1 MTKEAR
7 MTNDETLVGDAAA
20 SADAG
25 AEPSTFDIRASSF
38 FRHWVFRHS
47 SFSPERRDFVRNVL
61 GLGAATALG
70 AAAAGVFHQ
79 QADGAAPIRPPG
91 ALPEDDF
98 LSTCIRCQ
106 RCVDACPNHCIKA
119 TSESGGPGRAG
130 TPYIQPRE
138 QACMLC
144 SRVETEYLRCTAVC
158 PSGALQPIRK
168 TLEEVAQKAQMGVAH
183 VDLNLCY
190 SYNDFTCG
198 TCLRACP
205 VGALK
210 TGLWARPIVDPEA
223 CVGCGLCERV
233 CIRYPHAIRVEPT
246 PRVRVSDET

>member
-1 MTKEAR
+1 MSL
-7 MTNDETLVGDAAA
+7 D
-20 SADAG
+20 
-25 AEPSTFDIRASSF
+25 
-38 FRHWVFRHS
+38 
-47 SFSPERRDFVRNVL
+47 RRDFVRNAL
-61 GLGAATALG
+61 GLGAATVVG
-70 AAAAGVFHQ
+70 AAAVGALHGK
-79 QADGAAPIRPPG
+79 ATGAAPIRPPG

-106 RCVDACPNHCIKA
+106 RCADACPNHCIKA
-119 TSESGGPGRAG
+119 TPETAGPGRAG

-144 SRVETEYLRCTAVC
+144 SRVDTEYLRCTEAC
-158 PSGALQPIRK
+158 PSGALQPIVKSLEDITRK
-168 TLEEVAQKAQMGVAH
+168 ARMGVAK

-210 TGLWARPIVDPEA
+210 TGLWARPIVDAAA

-233 CIRYPHAIRVEPT
+233 CIRYPHAIRVELVD
-246 PRVRVSDET
+246 RVRFSHDE

>member
-1 MTKEAR
+1 MSL
-7 MTNDETLVGDAAA
+7 D
-20 SADAG
+20 
-25 AEPSTFDIRASSF
+25 
-38 FRHWVFRHS
+38 
-47 SFSPERRDFVRNVL
+47 RRDFVRNAL
-61 GLGAATALG
+61 GLGAATAVG
-70 AAAAGVFHQ
+70 AVGVGAWRRPAAA
-79 QADGAAPIRPPG
+79 AAPIRPPG
-91 ALPEDDF
+91 ALPEDEF

-106 RCVDACPNHCIKA
+106 RCADACPNHCIKA
-119 TSESGGPGRAG
+119 TPEAAGPGRAG

-144 SRVETEYLRCTAVC
+144 SRVETEQLRCTEAC
-158 PSGALQPIRK
+158 PSGALQPVFK
-168 TLEEVAQKAQMGVAH
+168 TLEEVVRKAQMGVAK

-210 TGLWARPIVDPEA
+210 TGLWARPIVDEAA

-233 CIRYPHAIRVEPT
+233 CIRYPQAIRVEAGQRT
-246 PRVRVSDET
+246 RFDNDG